1 MSPRVTPSKRRTR
14 RRISLQSLKKRKAG
28 NASEAQPVAAG
39 RVLAPATPR
48 VSQEDHSA
56 PVKITVA
63 TLPHLPLALQHP
75 ELKNEKTITVKEAA
89 FRLKKSEDAVYLWL
103 RTGRL
108 HGWQPGG
115 RGCAILVS
123 EGSVEAALSSMIVC
137 A

>member
-1 MSPRVTPSKRRTR
+1 M
-14 RRISLQSLKKRKAG
+14 
-28 NASEAQPVAAG
+28 
-39 RVLAPATPR
+39 
-48 VSQEDHSA
+48 
-56 PVKITVA
+56 
-63 TLPHLPLALQHP
+63 PLALQHP